1 MHKPKMTVG
10 FLQRI
15 VMPEWVALGI
25 YYFDPLHPIF
35 RSRRANEFMEKE
47 EAMRQITSN
56 ETSARYNIHLLIFPC
71 FFYCPKLDVIFFSS

>member
-1 MHKPKMTVG
+1 MHKPKMTVR

-56 ETSARYNIHLLIFPC
+56 ETSARYNIPYRLECNPGVL
-71 FFYCPKLDVIFFSS
+71 FFVIDF

>member
-1 MHKPKMTVG
+1 MHKPKMTVR

-56 ETSARYNIHLLIFPC
+56 ETSARYNIQWCQLLLQQAPLYDI
-71 FFYCPKLDVIFFSS
+71 K